1 MGNWWENSTTQLEEL
16 LIPNRLFRNAGRLAA
31 GLIGQLARIGL
42 DKRFAACL

>member
-1 MGNWWENSTTQLEEL
+1 
-16 LIPNRLFRNAGRLAA
+16 LFCIAGRLAS